1 MKNCKKNGVIKKKIP
16 IRNLK
21 NEYYTRLLK
30 ELENEVYYWL
40 RCFNRAGKHITP
52 DEIGLI
58 NLPRTDNTISE
69 LVCYPVPS
77 KQEDL
82 SNSIMY
88 GFKLDYNFKNLEF
101 PIVATFTNDLGELL
115 K

>member
-1 MKNCKKNGVIKKKIP
+1 MKKIP

-21 NEYYTRLLK
+21 TEYYTRLLK

-52 DEIGLI
+52 DEIGLTV
-58 NLPRTDNTISE
+58 LQRTDNTISE
-69 LVCYPVPS
+69 LVCYPVPTE
-77 KQEDL
+77 QEDL
-82 SNSIMY
+82 SNCIIY

-101 PIVATFTNDLGELL
+101 PIIATFTNDLGELL